1 MGKDMFS
8 NKYRIKSIRLSEWDY
23 RNVWYYFITICTKN
37 RRHCFWNIH
46 NKEMFLS
53 DIGCIA
59 HQYRLDIP
67 NHFPH
72 VSLDIFVIMP
82 DHIHGIIS
90 IDEKNNKKFNVE
102 TSHWT
107 SQKNKTN
114 TNETRHVSIHT
125 NETRHVASLQTQQ
138 HIQQQTKNMF
148 WPQDTQSLW
157 YIINQ
162 FKWSV
167 TREINKQIKEWKK
180 TQNTPFSRQARF
192 YEHVIRNEQEYNRI
206 YEYIQNNPLQWNN
219 DAYHI

>member
-1 MGKDMFS
+1 
-8 NKYRIKSIRLSEWDY
+8 
-23 RNVWYYFITICTKN
+23 
-37 RRHCFWNIH
+37 
-46 NKEMFLS
+46 MFLS

-125 NETRHVASLQTQQ
+125 NETRHVSIHTNETRHVASLQTQQ

-148 WPQDTQSLW
+148 
-157 YIINQ
+157 
-162 FKWSV
+162 
-167 TREINKQIKEWKK
+167 
-180 TQNTPFSRQARF
+180 
-192 YEHVIRNEQEYNRI
+192 
-206 YEYIQNNPLQWNN
+206 
-219 DAYHI
+219 